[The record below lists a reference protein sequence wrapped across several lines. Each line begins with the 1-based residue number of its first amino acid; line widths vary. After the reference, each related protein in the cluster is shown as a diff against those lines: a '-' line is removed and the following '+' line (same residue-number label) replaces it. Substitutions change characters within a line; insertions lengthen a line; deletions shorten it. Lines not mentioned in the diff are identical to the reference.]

1 MSAVE
6 LTAAE
11 AARCALRAGLPLAGE
26 RHADVAATA
35 NHIHAVI
42 STLRD
47 LDFGETLPAAQAAQ
61 AAQAAHPVR
70 AAHVV
75 EREVADASL

>member
-47 LDFGETLPAAQAAQ
+47 LDFGETLPAAHAAH
-61 AAQAAHPVR
+61 AAHPVR
-70 AAHVV
+70 AAHAAHVV

>member
-11 AARCALRAGLPLAGE
+11 AARCALRAGLPLAGA

-42 STLRD
+42 GALRD
-47 LDFGETLPAAQAAQ
+47 LDFRET
-61 AAQAAHPVR
+61 HPVAHTAH

-75 EREVADASL
+75 EREVTDASL